1 MFLWW
6 LGGAGLLAL
15 LSILPRRTR
24 EGTVCRIGR
33 ICLGVGLIGM
43 VGLPSAASSIR
54 SMPGGL
60 SLTVGFIIG
69 KLDAIALP
77 LITAGLAISLGR
89 MIRWSF
95 DAFRGKDAPENQGDS
110 SRVLA

>member
-33 ICLGVGLIGM
+33 ICLGIGLIGM
-43 VGLPSAASSIR
+43 VGLPLGSVINTLV
-54 SMPGGL
+54 PGGL
-60 SLTVGFIIG
+60 SLTAGFFIG

-95 DAFRGKDAPENQGDS
+95 DAVRGKDVPEKQETPAES
-110 SRVLA
+110 